1 MDESPKVFQQF
12 SVGTAQPGENSWSTF
27 FNHKWKMERGIV
39 MELFA
44 LWWPVALVVGADVIY
59 QVCAKKLSSHASP
72 MAALGVTYIASAIVC
87 AVLFEIM
94 VPGKSIFAELLL
106 VQPAAIVVGAA
117 IAGLE
122 VGSIYMYRAGW
133 PMNVGFIVYTAS
145 IVVVLAIVGSVFY
158 GDSMSWM
165 RLAGIL
171 LTLTGMF

>member
-1 MDESPKVFQQF
+1 
-12 SVGTAQPGENSWSTF
+12 
-27 FNHKWKMERGIV
+27 

-133 PMNVGFIVYTAS
+133 PMNVGSIVYTAS

-171 LTLTGMF
+171 LTLTGMFCIVK

>member
-1 MDESPKVFQQF
+1 
-12 SVGTAQPGENSWSTF
+12 
-27 FNHKWKMERGIV
+27 

-44 LWWPVALVVGADVIY
+44 LWCPVALVVGADVIY

-106 VQPAAIVVGAA
+106 VH
-117 IAGLE
+117 
-122 VGSIYMYRAGW
+122 
-133 PMNVGFIVYTAS
+133 TAS

-171 LTLTGMF
+171 LTLTGMFCIVK

>member
-1 MDESPKVFQQF
+1 MVAGRTRRRRRCHLPGLREE
-12 SVGTAQPGENSWSTF
+12 TLLACQP
-27 FNHKWKMERGIV
+27 H
-39 MELFA
+39 
-44 LWWPVALVVGADVIY
+44 
-59 QVCAKKLSSHASP
+59 
-72 MAALGVTYIASAIVC
+72 VTYIASAIVC

-171 LTLTGMF
+171 LTLTGMFCIVK

>member
-1 MDESPKVFQQF
+1 
-12 SVGTAQPGENSWSTF
+12 
-27 FNHKWKMERGIV
+27 

-106 VQPAAIVVGAA
+106 VQPAAIVVGA
-117 IAGLE
+117 
-122 VGSIYMYRAGW
+122 GW
-133 PMNVGFIVYTAS
+133 TMNVGFIVYTAS

-171 LTLTGMF
+171 LTLTGMFCIVK

>member
-1 MDESPKVFQQF
+1 
-12 SVGTAQPGENSWSTF
+12 
-27 FNHKWKMERGIV
+27 

-122 VGSIYMYRAGW
+122 VGSIYMY
-133 PMNVGFIVYTAS
+133 
-145 IVVVLAIVGSVFY
+145 

-171 LTLTGMF
+171 LTLTGMFCIVK